1 MPWKNTTSHEDLYDS
16 VGLQFSNAVQLVS
29 ITSGLMA
36 QSWLGNPQVQG
47 GMCCSTAG
55 QKDGQR
61 YELPLAAVLSLQLS
75 QNSGVMLIV
84 QVTVTDADPVVHVWG
99 VCKEIVPDKVPI
111 RTGHRHE
118 IGLVQEN

>member
-1 MPWKNTTSHEDLYDS
+1 
-16 VGLQFSNAVQLVS
+16 
-29 ITSGLMA
+29 MA
-36 QSWLGNPQVQG
+36 QSRPGNPQVPG

-75 QNSGVMLIV
+75 QNSGAMLIV